1 MGNGPSPVAAFG
13 AGRAIAASCCLA
25 LASAVATADERL
37 AQPEPIAV
45 ESVEVVE
52 PTAEREPERL
62 LDGYIAAED
71 AHVPNFKE
79 DWREL
84 PRTVWSEVKA
94 LPSFYNLAVLGTAG
108 GLSAIS
114 ANNWDQQV
122 RDDTAMHA
130 RRWGGLDNVLDVA
143 GHPGTQLGVTGSL
156 YAWSLYADN
165 EQLHSFSRDALHA
178 LAITDVADI
187 ALKYSFNTTRP
198 NGEHHGFPSGH
209 TASSFALAAVIN
221 EHYGPAAGV
230 GAYLFAGMV
239 GWSRIDDRK
248 HDLSD
253 VIFGAALGYVVGRTV
268 VHFDDRCRIRPSIDA
283 NGNFELTF
291 WRMF

>member
-1 MGNGPSPVAAFG
+1 MGNGPSQI
-13 AGRAIAASCCLA
+13 AIAASCCLA
-25 LASAVATADERL
+25 LTVIVAPADEPLRPL
-37 AQPEPIAV
+37 EPNTVEAV
-45 ESVEVVE
+45 ETVE
-52 PTAEREPERL
+52 PTVEPEPARL
-62 LDGYIAAED
+62 LDNYIAAED

-84 PRTVWSEVKA
+84 PRTVCSELKA
-94 LPSFYNLAVLGTAG
+94 LPSLYNLTVLGTAG

-122 RDDTAMHA
+122 RDNTAMHA
-130 RRWGGLDNVLDVA
+130 RRWGGLDNVFDVA
-143 GHPGTQLGVTGSL
+143 GHPGTQLGVAGSL

-165 EQLHSFSRDALHA
+165 DQLHSFSRDALHA
-178 LAITDVADI
+178 LAITDIADI

-198 NGEHHGFPSGH
+198 NGEQHGFPSGH
-209 TASSFALAAVIN
+209 TASSFALAAVIDD
-221 EHYGPAAGV
+221 HYGPAAGI

-268 VHFDDRCRIRPSIDA
+268 TRFDDRCRIRPSIDA
-283 NGNFELTF
+283 NGNFALTF